1 MQLQY
6 HLHYR
11 DELEAASARFPGD
24 PPAAAP
30 RPGVGLLLLALVA
43 TLTGLLLLLSRG
55 RATPA
60 LWDTLAQADR
70 INHPVFVAGVLLVAV
85 GGAMY
90 FVPLTYLLGVRR
102 SARPLHDDPVTLVLD
117 DDGLTLEGP
126 AKKLRLAWSG
136 VAAFSETKRVFV
148 LKTLGDLRLALPKR
162 ALDTPERAD
171 ALRELL
177 RLRVLPLAQARPPA
191 QSADWPAST
200 YAPPQ
205 DGRVAA

>member
-24 PPAAAP
+24 PPSAAP
-30 RPGVGLLLLALVA
+30 SRAAGFVLLALVA
-43 TLTGLLLLLSRG
+43 TLAGLLLLARG
-55 RATPA
+55 RNAPG

-70 INHPVFVAGVLLVAV
+70 INHPVFVAGVCLAAV

-102 SARPLHDDPVTLVLD
+102 SARPLHEDPVTMTLADEGITLD
-117 DDGLTLEGP
+117 AP
-126 AKKLRLAWSG
+126 SKQLRVSWQG
-136 VAAFSETKRVFV
+136 VVAVAETRRVFV
-148 LKTLGDLRLALPKR
+148 LKTLGDLRLTLPKR
-162 ALDTPERAD
+162 ALDTPERVD
-171 ALRELL
+171 ALREFL
-177 RLRVLPLAQARPPA
+177 RLRVPPLAQALSAHQP
-191 QSADWPAST
+191 ADWPASP

-205 DGRVAA
+205 GGRAAA

>member
-1 MQLQY
+1 MHLQY

-30 RPGVGLLLLALVA
+30 SRGIGFLLLALVA
-43 TLTGLLLLLSRG
+43 TLVGLLLLSRG
-55 RATPA
+55 RAAPA
-60 LWDTLAQADR
+60 LWNTLAQADR

-102 SARPLHDDPVTLVLD
+102 SARPLHDDPVTLRLD
-117 DDGLTLEGP
+117 DDGLTLDAP
-126 AKKLRLAWSG
+126 SKQLHLSWAG
-136 VAAFSETKRVFV
+136 VVAFTETRRVFI
-148 LKTLGDLRLALPKR
+148 LKTLGDLRLTLPKR
-162 ALDTPERAD
+162 ALDTPERTD

-177 RLRVLPLAQARPPA
+177 RHRVLPLAQSQPVAQPPN
-191 QSADWPAST
+191 WPASP
-200 YAPPQ
+200 YAPPAP
-205 DGRVAA
+205 GRAAA